1 MESTLFFEKC
11 RKYGT
16 HFLTFWNAMPR
27 ADSRVP
33 QGRSARRAQRPR
45 ARATSHRGAAWAA
58 PSSDAVFPSAGAAMS
73 DVDWNNLKK
82 LPAALR
88 KGYGAWDCDKNELIA
103 PEREVR
109 RTRVRRCR
117 RLPVRC
123 RAWRGVRRPA
133 VEHARVH
140 ARAPT
145 RGDEGFGH
153 RLERLS
159 LIVLVLT
166 LSCTHHACTQCY
178 VFEEIPN
185 MDYPWEGMPTI
196 PPHKDREHL
205 TFFTEKDK
213 RFRVRA
219 NPDEDVADVKRRMF
233 DGGMNARANPGTHF
247 ETIDDVVLW
256 YAGQTMR
263 DGHKFS
269 EYRVPPGC
277 QAIMAKHKKWMD
289 LKQPPP
295 DDDYWL

>member
-1 MESTLFFEKC
+1 
-11 RKYGT
+11 
-16 HFLTFWNAMPR
+16 
-27 ADSRVP
+27 
-33 QGRSARRAQRPR
+33 
-45 ARATSHRGAAWAA
+45 
-58 PSSDAVFPSAGAAMS
+58 MS

-103 PEREVR
+103 PERE
-109 RTRVRRCR
+109 
-117 RLPVRC
+117 
-123 RAWRGVRRPA
+123 
-133 VEHARVH
+133 
-140 ARAPT
+140 
-145 RGDEGFGH
+145 
-153 RLERLS
+153 
-159 LIVLVLT
+159 
-166 LSCTHHACTQCY
+166 CY
-178 VFEEIPN
+178 VFEEIPT

-289 LKQPPP
+289 LKKPPP